1 MPPERTSGTSTSTW
15 IRFPGY
21 LLIGAAIIAL
31 QALVLVAMGQPP
43 ICACGTIKLWHGL
56 VSSAESSQ
64 QISDWYTYSHVLHG
78 LIFYFLL
85 WLIAPGMPFGL
96 RFVLAIGIEASWEV
110 LENTPFIINRYRQS
124 ALALGYVGDS
134 VINSVFDT
142 LAAAIG
148 VALARILPVWS
159 TIALIVATEWS
170 LAYAIRD
177 NLTLNI
183 VQLIYPFEA
192 ISRWQTGS

>member
-1 MPPERTSGTSTSTW
+1 MNTSQVPVMRWDGQ
-15 IRFPGY
+15 R
-21 LLIGAAIIAL
+21 LLVLLLVVAVIVAL
-31 QALVLVAMGQPP
+31 QALALFAMGQPP

-56 VSSAESSQ
+56 VSSAENSQ
-64 QISDWYTYSHVLHG
+64 QLTDWYTYSHVIHG

-85 WLIAPGMPFGL
+85 WLVAPSAPFGL
-96 RFVLAIGIEASWEV
+96 RFALAIGIEASWEV
-110 LENTPFIINRYRQS
+110 FENTPFIINRYRQS

-134 VINSVFDT
+134 IINSVFDT
-142 LAAAIG
+142 LAAAVG
-148 VALARILPVWS
+148 VVLARILPVWS
-159 TIALIVATEWS
+159 TIALVIATELS

-192 ISRWQTGS
+192 ISRWQTGG

>member
-1 MPPERTSGTSTSTW
+1 MQ
-15 IRFPGY
+15 FPRY
-21 LLIGAAIIAL
+21 LLVGVAIVAL
-31 QALVLVAMGQPP
+31 QALVLLAMGQPP
-43 ICACGTIKLWHGL
+43 ICKCGTIKFWHGL

-64 QISDWYTYSHVLHG
+64 QLTDWYTYSHVIHG

-85 WLIAPGMPFGL
+85 WLVVPSVPFGV
-96 RFVLAIGIEASWEV
+96 RFALAIGIEASWEV

-148 VALARILPVWS
+148 FALARILPAWS
-159 TIALIVATEWS
+159 TIALVIVTELS

-183 VQLIYPFEA
+183 IQLIHPFEA
-192 ISRWQTGS
+192 ISRWQIGG

>member
-1 MPPERTSGTSTSTW
+1 MNTSQVPVAGSDGQ
-15 IRFPGY
+15 R
-21 LLIGAAIIAL
+21 LLVLLLAVAAIVAL
-31 QALVLVAMGQPP
+31 QALALFAMGQPP

-56 VSSAESSQ
+56 VSSAENSQ
-64 QISDWYTYSHVLHG
+64 QLTDWYTYSHVIHG

-85 WLIAPGMPFGL
+85 WLVVPGVPFGV
-96 RFVLAIGIEASWEV
+96 RFLLAIGIEASWEV
-110 LENTPFIINRYRQS
+110 FENTPFIINRYRQS

-142 LAAAIG
+142 LAAVVG

-159 TIALIVATEWS
+159 TIALVIATELS

-192 ISRWQTGS
+192 ISRWQIGG

>member
-1 MPPERTSGTSTSTW
+1 M
-15 IRFPGY
+15 RFYRY

-31 QALVLVAMGQPP
+31 QALVLFAMGQPP

-85 WLIAPGMPFGL
+85 WLIAPGLPFGV
-96 RFVLAIGIEASWEV
+96 RFVLAIGIEAGWEV
-110 LENTPFIINRYRQS
+110 FENTPFIINRYRQS

-159 TIALIVATEWS
+159 TIALLIATELS

-177 NLTLNI
+177 NLALNI
-183 VQLIYPFEA
+183 IQLIHPFEA
-192 ISRWQTGS
+192 ISRWQTGG

>member
-1 MPPERTSGTSTSTW
+1 MPLERTSGTGTPAW
-15 IRFPGY
+15 MQFPGY
-21 LLIGAAIIAL
+21 LLIAAAIVAL
-31 QALVLVAMGQPP
+31 QALVLLAMGQPP

-85 WLIAPGMPFGL
+85 WLVAPRMSFGL
-96 RFVLAIGIEASWEV
+96 RFTLAIGIEASWEI

-148 VALARILPVWS
+148 VVLARILPVWS
-159 TIALIVATEWS
+159 TIALVIATELS

-183 VQLIYPFEA
+183 VQLIHPFEA
-192 ISRWQTGS
+192 ISRWQIGG